1 MLKLCAAQLRQVYP
15 MTDVPS
21 IKGDRFTGVSAMQTD
36 DDGEPMS
43 PPLSPTFLSCAGK
56 RFAWIDVGGGTGE
69 NIEKMNA
76 YFPISNFDRVYLV
89 DITPS
94 LCEIARKRFE
104 RLGWHNVK
112 VLCMDASKFEVPTE
126 DGEDMDIALIT
137 MSYSLTMIETSYC
150 YPIIDRLSQVLAPT
164 GIFGVADFYVSS
176 KRSADSARQL
186 SWFTRWFW
194 AIWFDSDNVYLTPGR
209 REYLEH
215 KFKTVKTI
223 SAMNHMIKPFVRI
236 PYYVWVGAQK
246 AQFPSMANF
255 SLDGNPQMQ
264 SLKNDAGQLE
274 TPDASEKLDV
284 LSDTDILSDDED
296 VDAAAVT
303 VAKKHVYHVSNDHV
317 HGQGYRWRQH
327 FDPALLDRF
336 STYLYAFAW
345 EDPRVDLEF
354 LDLKKSDH
362 MFVISS
368 GGCNVLEYAIK
379 VGPER

>member
-1 MLKLCAAQLRQVYP
+1 
-15 MTDVPS
+15 
-21 IKGDRFTGVSAMQTD
+21 
-36 DDGEPMS
+36 
-43 PPLSPTFLSCAGK
+43 
-56 RFAWIDVGGGTGE
+56 
-69 NIEKMNA
+69 
-76 YFPISNFDRVYLV
+76 
-89 DITPS
+89 
-94 LCEIARKRFE
+94 
-104 RLGWHNVK
+104 
-112 VLCMDASKFEVPTE
+112 MDASKFVVPKA
-126 DGEDMDIALIT
+126 DGEDLDIALIT

-150 YPIIDRLSQVLAPT
+150 YPIIVRLCQVLGPM

-215 KFKTVKTI
+215 KFKTVKTV

-246 AQFPSMANF
+246 AQFPKMAEF
-255 SLDGNPQMQ
+255 SLNGDSTNVLVGKKGEVPAISLEEASLLTPEQ
-264 SLKNDAGQLE
+264 SERNDHIA
-274 TPDASEKLDV
+274 DV
-284 LSDTDILSDDED
+284 LSDDDDEFSGQLELPIH
-296 VDAAAVT
+296 ASSAP
-303 VAKKHVYHVSNDHV
+303 KHGYHVEEDHV

-327 FDPALLDRF
+327 FDPLLLDKF
-336 STYLYAFAW
+336 STYLYAFTW

-354 LDLKKSDH
+354 LDLKPSDH